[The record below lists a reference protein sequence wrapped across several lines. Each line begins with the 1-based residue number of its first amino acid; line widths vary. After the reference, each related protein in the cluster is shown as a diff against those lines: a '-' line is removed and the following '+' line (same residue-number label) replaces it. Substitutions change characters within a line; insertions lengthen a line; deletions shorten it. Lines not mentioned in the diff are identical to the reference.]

1 MKRSAEQGG
10 EPHPKRLDKSQAKRY
25 LKPRHVSHLNQLRG
39 MAAIM
44 CTCNSR
50 EDKRAVEEAV
60 DLLEEYVDK
69 LWPRPDEDYE
79 SVEAF
84 QASRRVVAR
93 DLQVQGLI
101 YLTLKDLDPVRVVQ
115 AIIAEVKKPTHLP
128 VPRLLVRFMP
138 LSVVCYASVDDV
150 KTAAKPLVDAVF
162 KNAKTTYAVSL
173 KRRNNSDFPR
183 QDAIDALALLVS
195 DKHTVDLVKPQVTIL
210 VEVFKSI
217 AGIAVIPGFA
227 DDCDFNFRR
236 IRDKVNADAKA
247 AAT

>member
-1 MKRSAEQGG
+1 MKRSAEDKGG
-10 EPHPKRLDKSQAKRY
+10 DQKRVHLAKGQAKRY
-25 LKPRHVSHLNQLRG
+25 LKPGKVSSLNQLRG
-39 MAAIM
+39 TAAVM

-69 LWPRPDEDYE
+69 LWPRPDADYDT
-79 SVEAF
+79 VEAF

-101 YLTLKDLDPVRVVQ
+101 YVTLKDLDPVRLVQ
-115 AIIAEVKKPTHLP
+115 AIVDEVKAPTNMP

-150 KTAAKPLVDAVF
+150 RTAAKPLVDAVF
-162 KNAKTTYAVSL
+162 DGEPRTYAVSL

-195 DKHTVDLVKPQVTIL
+195 DKHTVDLVNPQITIL

-217 AGIAVIPGFA
+217 AGISVIPGFA
-227 DDCDFNFRR
+227 ANSDFNFRR
-236 IRDKVNADAKA
+236 IKDKLKA
-247 AAT
+247 AAKDA